1 MPSEVLILWRIL
13 CSQYPLI
20 WPFTG
25 HLPLNNGTGR
35 CESGLGFASRNASSA
50 WSCFSDS
57 SDTPFVFAA
66 SLSSSSFG
74 VVVGL
79 RSGAFSR
86 PSEKTPGRRHGG
98 SIVGP
103 AMGPGRVVTSV
114 PKVWSST
121 NQVVLLSEATSAMVY
136 LGEVGNCSMK
146 SSRSPGMGRSLRWR

>member
-50 WSCFSDS
+50 WFCFWDS
-57 SDTPFVFAA
+57 SDNPFVFAE
-66 SLSSSSFG
+66 SLSSSLG
-74 VVVGL
+74 VGMGL
-79 RSGAFSR
+79 RRGTFSR
-86 PSEKTPGRRHGG
+86 PSEKAPGRRHGG
-98 SIVGP
+98 SFVGP
-103 AMGPGRVVTSV
+103 AMGPGRAIASV